1 MMLFMFS
8 WTALERLEAVE
19 QQLPEGTHSTRNLG
33 RAEETLDDGAD
44 YIPEQVCHNEA
55 DQVIWNI
62 ELEARK

>member
-19 QQLPEGTHSTRNLG
+19 QRLPEGTHSTRNLG
-33 RAEETLDDGAD
+33 RAEETLDDRAD

-55 DQVIWNI
+55 APHPGFA
-62 ELEARK
+62 LTH